1 MILSQKEILER
12 IKNGEVKVEPFDKEQ
27 VGPASID
34 LTLDNQI
41 RVFEK
46 KKTIFHTKEKDI
58 FKQYKKYTT
67 ILHLK
72 KGGFY
77 ILKPYEMVHG
87 ITKEKITLPEDLC
100 GWLQGRTTFA
110 RLGLSVHVTA
120 SFIQPGIS
128 NRQVLEIVNFSPYE
142 IALYPGTRICQLV
155 LQRMEGK
162 AKYKGKVRNQMSP

>member
-12 IKNGEVKVEPFDKEQ
+12 IKKGDIKIEPFENEQ

-46 KKTIFHTKEKDI
+46 NKAIFHIKEKDI
-58 FKQYKKYTT
+58 FKQYKKHTT

-72 KGGFY
+72 RNGFY
-77 ILKPYEMVHG
+77 VLKPYEMIHG
-87 ITKEKITLPEDLC
+87 ITKEKIMLPEDLC

-120 SFIQPGIS
+120 SFIQPGI
-128 NRQVLEIVNFSPYE
+128 NNKQVLEIVNLSPYE
-142 IALYPGTRICQLV
+142 LALYPGTRICQMILEK
-155 LQRMEGK
+155 MEGK
-162 AKYKGKVRNQMSP
+162 AKYRGKVKNQMAP